1 MNRIQKVILISIIS
15 IAVICWIVSRDQPDM
30 MTAMMNYNPV
40 AISLFTI
47 SWTIGMAAMM
57 FPAIIPMVL
66 LYNRLIRANGDSRD
80 NTKDDISHALVV
92 EYDESTSRNLP
103 SPIFHSFLNI
113 IFVGSYLA
121 IWAITGIA
129 LLLAWSILMNNL
141 LIHFETRQ
149 QFQ

>member
-1 MNRIQKVILISIIS
+1 
-15 IAVICWIVSRDQPDM
+15 
-30 MTAMMNYNPV
+30 MTYDPI
-40 AISLFTI
+40 AISLFTF
-47 SWTIGMAAMM
+47 SWTVGMPAMM
-57 FPAIIPMVL
+57 FPSITPMVL

-92 EYDESTSRNLP
+92 ECDESTSRNLP

-141 LIHFETRQ
+141 FVHFETRQ
-149 QFQ
+149 QFQIVYGIILIGSGIYQFTSLKRKCLGY